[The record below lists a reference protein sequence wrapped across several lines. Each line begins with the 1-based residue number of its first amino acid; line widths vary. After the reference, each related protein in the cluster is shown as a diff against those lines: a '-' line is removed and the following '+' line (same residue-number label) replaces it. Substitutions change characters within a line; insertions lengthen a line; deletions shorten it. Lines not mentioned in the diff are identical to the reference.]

1 MVRLAVKPDL
11 LRWAADRGARTE
23 SDLASKFPK
32 LAKWLNG
39 DELPTLRQ
47 LEDFARATSTPL
59 GFLFLQKPPVES
71 LGFPHFR
78 TATDKPVTTASADLL
93 DTVYQMQRRQ
103 DWLSEYL
110 QEQGRDPVSLV
121 GSAKLGD
128 DIRSVADRIRESLKL
143 DIDWASRTSSWEES
157 LRVLNDAASD
167 AGIVVVTNGV
177 VGLNNRRK
185 LDVSDFRGF
194 VLVDR
199 FAPLI
204 FVNGADYKSAQ
215 MFTIAHELAHL
226 AYGQSAAFDLRKLE
240 SPNAPIEKACN
251 QVAAEFLVPAT
262 KVVAFRSSGDVAH
275 DARTLAQQFKV
286 GQIVAARRL
295 WDTGRISRVQFF
307 TFYDDYTSRERAIA
321 KDKEG
326 GDFYNSAPYKVG
338 KRFALELLRAVN
350 AGDVL
355 VTDAYRL
362 TGLKGETFREFAQRM
377 QIGGES

>member
-23 SDLASKFPK
+23 NDLASKFPK

-47 LEDFARATSTPL
+47 LEEFARATSTPL

-78 TATDKPVTTASADLL
+78 TTTDKPVTTASADLL

-110 QEQGRDPVSLV
+110 QEQGRDPVPLV

-128 DIRSVADRIRESLKL
+128 DIRSVAGRIRESLKL
-143 DIDWASRTSSWEES
+143 DIDWASHTRSWEES

-177 VGLNNRRK
+177 VGNNTHRK
-185 LDVSDFRGF
+185 LDVADFRGF

-226 AYGQSAAFDLRKLE
+226 AYGQSAAFDLRNLE

-251 QVAAEFLVPAT
+251 QVAAEFLVPA
-262 KVVAFRSSGDVAH
+262 VALTAFKSSGEVGQ
-275 DARTLAQQFKV
+275 DARRLAQQFKV

-295 WDTGRISRVQFF
+295 LDVGRISRKQFF
-307 TFYDDYTSRERAIA
+307 AFYDDYISRERGVSS
-321 KDKEG
+321 DKAG
-326 GDFYNSAPYKVG
+326 GDFYNTAPHRIG
-338 KRFALELLRAVN
+338 KRFAVELLRAVS
-350 AGDVL
+350 AGNVL
-355 VTDAYRL
+355 ITDAYRL
-362 TGLKGETFREFAQRM
+362 TGLKGETYHKFAQAVRA
-377 QIGGES
+377 GGDA